1 MIKNVKLKYLFNDYN
16 WVCAYRKSKNSVDKI
31 KNIQKGF
38 NIVKLPK
45 HYWAADP
52 FLYEENGATYLFVE
66 YTDTKKKKSAI
77 AAKKILPFEDEEFK
91 IIYEF
96 PYHTS
101 YPCVFAWEG
110 TKYMIPET
118 KSVREIVLLECTKW
132 PYEWKKKAVLAKD
145 IDAADCTPYIQEGKL
160 FLLIYEENEEISLS
174 TAELNINLGKIS
186 NKKKLKVYK
195 EKTVRPGGNIIRTD
209 NTMIMVRQLGIN
221 FYGEKVVFVKCKING
236 DSISEEVLN
245 EISPKQIDIKVEG
258 KIIGIHTYNRVG
270 NTEVI
275 DILVKRFNIV
285 KPIQYL
291 FHRLRIFGFGEYERD
306 QKILW
311 KRCL

>member
-1 MIKNVKLKYLFNDYN
+1 MKLKYLFNDYS
-16 WVCAYRKSKNSVDKI
+16 WVCAYRKSKNSVEKI

-52 FLYEENGATYLFVE
+52 FLYEENGKTYLFVE

-77 AAKKILPFEDEEFK
+77 AAKKILPVEDENFK

-101 YPCVFAWEG
+101 YPCVFAWGG

-118 KSVREIVLLECTKW
+118 KSVREIVLLECVKW

-174 TAELNINLGKIS
+174 TAELDVKLGKIS

-209 NTMIMVRQLGIN
+209 NTMIMVRQPGIN
-221 FYGEKVVFVKCKING
+221 FYGEKVVFVKCKINS
-236 DSISEEVLN
+236 DSISEELLN
-245 EISPKQIDIKVEG
+245 EILPKQIDIKVDG
-258 KIIGIHTYNRVG
+258 KIIGMHTYNRVG
-270 NTEVI
+270 NIEVI
-275 DILVKRFNIV
+275 DILVKKFNIV